1 MATYNDMLQ
10 ANNPTLQA
18 YSEAARA
25 TGLQGNI
32 SRAERRA
39 RGRTAVL
46 TRGQRRGSGMALDLT
61 GSQTTPTFA
70 SAEQINPTAVSK
82 GEISRTYAPMKS
94 IYEFGKTSI
103 GRIYKKQRSRTDY
116 LGLQEGA
123 KIGDAGFK
131 RLFKGRNY
139 TPVKHRLARR
149 GGVNKR
155 RGKEARN
162 LIRQYQSYVAQYK
175 KQRAQ
180 DLA

>member
-18 YSEAARA
+18 YSDAART

-32 SRAERRA
+32 RRAERRA
-39 RGRTAVL
+39 RGRTALL

-61 GSQTTPTFA
+61 GTPNFA
-70 SAEQINPTAVSK
+70 SAEQINPTAVSRGK
-82 GEISRTYAPMKS
+82 RAAAYAPMKS

-131 RLFKGRNY
+131 RLFKGKNY
-139 TPVKHRLARR
+139 TPVKRRLAPRS
-149 GGVNKR
+149 GVNKR

-162 LIRQYQSYVAQYK
+162 LIREYQSYVAQYK